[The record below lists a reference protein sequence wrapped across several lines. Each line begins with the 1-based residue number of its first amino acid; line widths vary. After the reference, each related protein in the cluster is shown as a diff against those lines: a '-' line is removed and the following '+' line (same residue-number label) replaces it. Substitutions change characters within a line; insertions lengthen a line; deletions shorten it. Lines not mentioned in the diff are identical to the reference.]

1 MRVCQASGVRLERQG
16 APAGG
21 CYNSTEI
28 ATGSFTLRIN
38 VLLFA
43 SYRERAGTAELGLE
57 LPDGSTVA
65 DMIGRLLEAHP
76 NIASDPSRLVVAVNR
91 EYQEHGHTLVD
102 GDEAALIPPV
112 SGGCK

>member
-1 MRVCQASGVRLERQG
+1 MGTRESGTL
-16 APAGG
+16 GG
-21 CYNSTEI
+21 RCYNSTYT
-28 ATGSFTLRIN
+28 ATGSFTLRVN

-43 SYRERAGTAELGLE
+43 SYREKAGTAELGME

-65 DMIGRLLEAHP
+65 DMIGRLLEDHP
-76 NIASDPSRLVVAVNR
+76 DIASDPSRVVVAVNR

-112 SGGCK
+112 SGGCE

>member
-1 MRVCQASGVRLERQG
+1 MLSRQASGDRFAG
-16 APAGG
+16 PSPGG
-21 CYNSTEI
+21 CYNSTYI
-28 ATGSFTLRIN
+28 ATGSFTLRVN

-65 DMIGRLLEAHP
+65 DMIGTLLEAHP
-76 NIASDPSRLVVAVNR
+76 DIASDPSRVVVAVNR
-91 EYQEHGHTLVD
+91 EYREHGHTLVD

-112 SGGCK
+112 SGG